1 MDQKFQHIKG
11 LPALAEFILP
21 SKPDTTYVEQ
31 ALVELLKD
39 TYKHGVKET
48 LRRVFLVIDGVTF
61 TEGKIHMR
69 TAELKTL
76 IEEAIK

>member
-1 MDQKFQHIKG
+1 MDPKFTHLKG
-11 LPALAEFILP
+11 LPTLAEFILP
-21 SKPDTTYVEQ
+21 SKPDTTCMEL

-69 TAELKTL
+69 TNELKKL